1 MIKLKQNEKPNL
13 PHCEMSC
20 DGKLS
25 KKLDKYDMLS
35 NLNCHS
41 TNLFIGRP
49 KSGKSSLIYAFFK
62 GKLFSN
68 IFHTIFYFSP
78 ENSRASMKDNIFD
91 TLPKDQKFN
100 ELSYENLLYV
110 VTRIEA
116 GDKDDKFCIIYDDMG
131 GYLKNPEILK
141 LFKQLA
147 MNKRHLHVSQFFL
160 VQTFFSVVKEIRK
173 LFDNIF
179 VFKVSKNELT
189 NIFDEVVEIDK
200 SKINEIS
207 NLVFDKPFEYLMINT
222 EKNKLYKGFDEIILP
237 EI

>member
-1 MIKLKQNEKPNL
+1 MIQLKKNEKPHL
-13 PHCEMSC
+13 PICRMEC

-49 KSGKSSLIYAFFK
+49 KSGKSSLIYSLFK

-78 ENSRASMKDNIFD
+78 ENSRASMSDNIFD

-100 ELSYENLLYV
+100 ELSYENLSYV
-110 VTRIEA
+110 VERIQA
-116 GDKDDKFCIIYDDMG
+116 GEKDEKFCIIYDDMG
-131 GYLKNPEILK
+131 SYLKNPDTMK

-160 VQTFFSVVKEIRK
+160 VQTWFSVLKDIRK

-207 NLVFDKPFEYLMINT
+207 HLVFDKPFEYLMINT

-237 EI
+237 EN